1 MKKIVLAL
9 AAASALAAAAPAIAQ
24 PYGGG
29 YDRYDGD
36 YGRQGDHDRYGDRGY
51 RERADR
57 LMWRIE
63 RAERRGQLSS
73 GGASWLRRQVSA
85 TERLAAQYAR
95 DGFSRWERQEID
107 QRYDRLAARIERDN
121 PRYGYGYGYD
131 TRR

>member
-9 AAASALAAAAPAIAQ
+9 AAASALAAAAPALAQ
-24 PYGGG
+24 PYGGDYERHERQDGG
-29 YDRYDGD
+29 Y
-36 YGRQGDHDRYGDRGY
+36 DRYGDRGY

-63 RAERRGQLSS
+63 RAERRGQVSS

-95 DGFSRWERQEID
+95 DGFSHWERREID
-107 QRYDRLAARIERDN
+107 ERYDRLAARIDRDN